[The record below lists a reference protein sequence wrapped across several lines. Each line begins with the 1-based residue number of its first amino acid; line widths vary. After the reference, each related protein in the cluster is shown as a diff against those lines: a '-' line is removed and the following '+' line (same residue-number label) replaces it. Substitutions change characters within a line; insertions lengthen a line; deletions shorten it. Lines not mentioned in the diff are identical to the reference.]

1 MAKRKK
7 LTKAQVE
14 VIALQETIGELARQF
29 EEFKTKTRYDFS
41 HYNTVI
47 SQQTDRVGKQNGQVD
62 QMVRQVNAGF
72 EQVKQDLIRAGQG
85 LQSHERDIANLQQR
99 ILTLESAQVIS
110 PGKSTPS
117 ASSTRSCCML

>member
-7 LTKAQVE
+7 VSKLTAQLN
-14 VIALQETIGELARQF
+14 AFAASIGDLGRQL

-41 HYNTVI
+41 HYNAVI
-47 SQQTDRVGKQNGQVD
+47 SQQTDRIGKQNGQVD
-62 QMVRQVNAGF
+62 QMIRQVNAGF

-99 ILTLESAQVIS
+99 I
-110 PGKSTPS
+110 
-117 ASSTRSCCML
+117 